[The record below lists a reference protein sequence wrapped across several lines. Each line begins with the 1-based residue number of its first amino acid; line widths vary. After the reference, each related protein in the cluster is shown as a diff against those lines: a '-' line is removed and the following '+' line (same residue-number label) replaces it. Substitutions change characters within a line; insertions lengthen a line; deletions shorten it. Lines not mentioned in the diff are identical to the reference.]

1 MNKNTN
7 KNRNSASNPNQNPNP
22 NRRPN
27 PNRASSPNRPPRKD
41 ERVGYFSNEQ
51 KQTLKL
57 VGVLS
62 VGVILLLILAIAL
75 MNSITTPT
83 VNNEPKYIDID
94 NIEGMNVN
102 EAIEILKNAEIT
114 YEIIPT
120 DSKIP
125 NRVEKLEYV
134 GLVLSDTGRLRIR
147 VGTSVKVYANLV
159 EQNKIIYLTFDDGPT
174 RDNTIAILDALDARG
189 IKATFFVQGK
199 NVNNYRDRILA
210 TIERGHLVG
219 CHSYS
224 HEISKIYE
232 STEAFMEEVEQY
244 EAVMK
249 ETLGEENFN
258 SMSKVIRFP
267 GGTTTN
273 SYLTFVTVKEYLT
286 AVREKNYKVYDWT
299 ALTGDAE
306 GYSTAEEFIDYM
318 SETLESSKEN
328 NKPLI
333 VLLHDKWSTNEA
345 IDEILDYLVSAG
357 YYFDT
362 IDNCPEYTFAE
373 N

>member
-1 MNKNTN
+1 MNKDTN
-7 KNRNSASNPNQNPNP
+7 RNRNSVPNPNQNP

-27 PNRASSPNRPPRKD
+27 PNRAPSPNRPPRRD
-41 ERVGYFSNEQ
+41 EKVGYFSNEQ

-62 VGVILLLILAIAL
+62 VGVIVLLVLAIML
-75 MNSITTPT
+75 MNSFTTPT

-125 NRVEKLEYV
+125 NKVEKLEYV

-147 VGTSVKVYANLV
+147 VGTSVKVYANV
-159 EQNKIIYLTFDDGPT
+159 VDKSKIIYLTFDDGPT
-174 RDNTIAILDALDARG
+174 LNNTDAILEALNSRG
-189 IKATFFVQGK
+189 IKATFFVQGW
-199 NVNNYRDRILA
+199 NVDRYPEKIAA
-210 TIERGHLVG
+210 TVDGGHLVG

-224 HEISKIYE
+224 HEIVEIYS
-232 STEAFMEEVEQY
+232 STDAFIAEIERY
-244 EAVMK
+244 EDAMK
-249 ETLGEENFN
+249 SAIGEDKFN

-273 SYLTFVTVKEYLT
+273 SCLTFVTVKDYLA

-306 GYSTAEEFIDYM
+306 RKKTAEEFIEYM
-318 SETLESSKEN
+318 SSGLASAKEN

-333 VLLHDKWSTNEA
+333 VLLHDKWSTKDA
-345 IDEILDYLVSAG
+345 IDDLLDYLVSEG

-362 IDNCPEYTFAE
+362 IDNCAEYTFAE